1 MIIEVVAPYFAY
13 FFTFCQT
20 FIVNNNR
27 IKIYKEFKVEF
38 EIMVPSS
45 GAFLRNTVYS
55 VFTIYADKGKDVYI
69 RFKGPNIAELIGV
82 SGWSRL
88 NDQIIT

>member
-1 MIIEVVAPYFAY
+1 MYYQPGHVMLSKDNLVWIN
-13 FFTFCQT
+13 QLWG
-20 FIVNNNR
+20 
-27 IKIYKEFKVEF
+27 KEFKVEF

-69 RFKGPNIAELIGV
+69 RFKGPNIA
-82 SGWSRL
+82 
-88 NDQIIT
+88 

>member
-1 MIIEVVAPYFAY
+1 MYYQPGHVMLSKDNLVWIN
-13 FFTFCQT
+13 QLWG
-20 FIVNNNR
+20 
-27 IKIYKEFKVEF
+27 KEFKVEF
-38 EIMVPSS
+38 EIMVSSS
-45 GAFLRNTVYS
+45 GAFLHNTDYS

>member
-1 MIIEVVAPYFAY
+1 MYYQPGHVMLSKDNLVWIN
-13 FFTFCQT
+13 QLWG
-20 FIVNNNR
+20 
-27 IKIYKEFKVEF
+27 KEFKVEF

-55 VFTIYADKGKDVYI
+55 VFTIYADKGMDVYI